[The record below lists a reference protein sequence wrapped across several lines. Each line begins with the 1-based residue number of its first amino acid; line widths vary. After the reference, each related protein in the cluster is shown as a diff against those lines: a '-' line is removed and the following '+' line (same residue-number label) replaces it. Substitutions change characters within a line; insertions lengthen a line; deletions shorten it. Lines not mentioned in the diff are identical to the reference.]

1 MLLVDD
7 SCNGSP
13 KFALIM
19 CPICCSSN
27 ALNNDDYYN
36 KVAVD
41 DDDDDYYGYD
51 TSGMKKPR
59 YFESKNRFRN
69 QG

>member
-1 MLLVDD
+1 
-7 SCNGSP
+7 
-13 KFALIM
+13 
-19 CPICCSSN
+19 
-27 ALNNDDYYN
+27 LNNDDYYN